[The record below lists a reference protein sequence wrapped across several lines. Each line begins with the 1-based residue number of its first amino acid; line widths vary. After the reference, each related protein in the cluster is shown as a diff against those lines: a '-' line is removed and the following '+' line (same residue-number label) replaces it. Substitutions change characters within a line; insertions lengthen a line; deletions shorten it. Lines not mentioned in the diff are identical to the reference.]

1 MSLEVED
8 VSTVNELR
16 QLLLSR
22 KILPTD
28 DYLFIHNQRIMRD
41 NCSLRWHGVGDGD
54 FLYVFKGTVYHS
66 G

>member
-28 DYLFIHNQRIMRD
+28 DYLFIHKQRIMRD

-54 FLYVFKGTVYHS
+54 FLYAFKGTVYHS